1 MAFNWTDISNNE
13 VANSVRTKLN
23 ALGTS
28 YANNSEVID
37 NLDTQVNGVVSDI
50 TTING
55 KLQTLNSMMSIS
67 TNVSCP
73 VAQWTTDSA
82 KTYEDYPYKA
92 DLYIQG
98 VTSDMIPLVNFA
110 ATEQVNGNFVGSESA
125 TNIVTIWAK
134 EIPSG
139 DFTIPNIV
147 LMKGVD
153 ING

>member
-1 MAFNWTDISNNE
+1 MAFNWTNISNNE

-28 YANNSEVID
+28 YANDSGVID
-37 NLDTQVNGVVSDI
+37 DLNTQVNGAVSDI
-50 TTING
+50 ATING

-98 VTSDMIPLVNFA
+98 VTSDMVPLVNFNA
-110 ATEQVNGNFVGSESA
+110 SDQASGNFIGADSG
-125 TNIVTIWAK
+125 TNIVTIWCK
-134 EIPSG
+134 DKPSETL
-139 DFTIPNIV
+139 TIPNVV
-147 LMKGVD
+147 LLKEVKV
-153 ING
+153 

>member
-1 MAFNWTDISNNE
+1 MAFNWTNISNNE

-28 YANNSEVID
+28 YANNSGVID
-37 NLDTQVNGVVSDI
+37 NLNTQVNDVVSDI

-98 VTSDMIPLVNFA
+98 VTSDMVPLVNFNA
-110 ATEQVNGNFVGSESA
+110 SDQASGNFIGADSG
-125 TNIVTIWAK
+125 TNIVTIWCK
-134 EIPSG
+134 DKPSETL
-139 DFTIPNIV
+139 TIPNVV
-147 LMKGVD
+147 LLKEAKV
-153 ING
+153 

>member
-1 MAFNWTDISNNE
+1 MAFNWTNISNNE

-28 YANNSEVID
+28 YANNSGVID
-37 NLDTQVNGVVSDI
+37 NLNTQVNGVVSDI

-98 VTSDMIPLVNFA
+98 VTSDMVPLVNFNA
-110 ATEQVNGNFVGSESA
+110 SDQASGNFIGADSG
-125 TNIVTIWAK
+125 TNIVTIWCK
-134 EIPSG
+134 DKPSETL
-139 DFTIPNIV
+139 TIPNVV
-147 LMKGVD
+147 LLKEVKV
-153 ING
+153 

>member
-1 MAFNWTDISNNE
+1 MAFNWTNISNNE

-28 YANNSEVID
+28 YANDSGVID
-37 NLDTQVNGVVSDI
+37 DLNIQVNSVVSDI

-73 VAQWTTDSA
+73 VAQWAEDSA
-82 KTYEDYPYKA
+82 KIYEDYPYKA

-98 VTSDMIPLVNFA
+98 VTSDMVPLVNFNA
-110 ATEQVNGNFVGSESA
+110 SDQASGNFIGADSG

-139 DFTIPNIV
+139 DFIIPNIV

>member
-23 ALGTS
+23 ALG
-28 YANNSEVID
+28 
-37 NLDTQVNGVVSDI
+37 NGVVSE
-50 TTING
+50 TTIING

-98 VTSDMIPLVNFA
+98 VTSGMVPLVNFNA
-110 ATEQVNGNFVGSESA
+110 SDQASGNFIGADSG
-125 TNIVTIWAK
+125 TNIVTIWCK
-134 EIPSG
+134 DKPSETL
-139 DFTIPNIV
+139 TIPNVV
-147 LMKGVD
+147 LLKEVKV
-153 ING
+153 

>member
-1 MAFNWTDISNNE
+1 MAFNWTNISNNE

-28 YANNSEVID
+28 YANNSAVID
-37 NLDTQVNGVVSDI
+37 DLNTQVNGVVSDI

-98 VTSDMIPLVNFA
+98 VTSDMVPLVNFNA
-110 ATEQVNGNFVGSESA
+110 SDQASGNFIGADSG
-125 TNIVTIWAK
+125 TNIVTIWCK
-134 EIPSG
+134 DKPSETL
-139 DFTIPNIV
+139 TIPNVV
-147 LMKGVD
+147 LLKEAKV
-153 ING
+153 

>member
-28 YANNSEVID
+28 YANNSGVID
-37 NLDTQVNGVVSDI
+37 DLNTQVNGAVSDI
-50 TTING
+50 ATING

-98 VTSDMIPLVNFA
+98 VTSDMVPIVNFNA
-110 ATEQVNGNFVGSESA
+110 SDQASGNFIGADSG
-125 TNIVTIWAK
+125 TNIVTIWGK
-134 EIPSG
+134 NKPSETL
-139 DFTIPNIV
+139 TIPNVV
-147 LMKGVD
+147 LLKEAKV
-153 ING
+153 